1 MGEGGKTSRRGG
13 RFLAADTG
21 SRARGRAG
29 SSGALGRSE
38 RQAGARSRDAGGCG
52 TSFEREIEV
61 DRKMSRT
68 AQEVLEFDKLRELV
82 RLRTTCATG
91 RRAVD
96 ALEFCTD
103 RAALESVF
111 SLIRE
116 AREWL
121 RSGQELGFGA
131 LADPAAW
138 LARLEAHGAV
148 LEPGEFLDAG
158 SLLETAGWLRQQ
170 FPEDA
175 AKLSPLAARAASLG
189 DFRELLAAIRRCI
202 LPNGEI
208 SDDAS
213 PALRRVRASIPQT
226 REAIQKAV
234 KQILRARDAGAGG
247 EYVTLR
253 KDRLVNAGGA
263 ENR

>member
-68 AQEVLEFDKLRELV
+68 AQEVLEFDKLRELL
-82 RLRTTCATG
+82 RLRTTCAPG

-116 AREWL
+116 AREGR
-121 RSGQELGFGA
+121 RSGQELGLGA

-138 LARLEAHGAV
+138 LARLESKGGGTDSARTERGSGGRLRHGA
-148 LEPGEFLDAG
+148 E
-158 SLLETAGWLRQQ
+158 
-170 FPEDA
+170 
-175 AKLSPLAARAASLG
+175 
-189 DFRELLAAIRRCI
+189 
-202 LPNGEI
+202 
-208 SDDAS
+208 
-213 PALRRVRASIPQT
+213 
-226 REAIQKAV
+226 
-234 KQILRARDAGAGG
+234 
-247 EYVTLR
+247 
-253 KDRLVNAGGA
+253 
-263 ENR
+263 